1 MRIAILTSGGD
12 APGMNACIRSAV
24 RVAKSLNW
32 TVFGIKRGYRGLI
45 YGELEEMGSRSVSN
59 IIQRGGTILRASRC
73 KEFET
78 DEGLQQAKRTLEA
91 FGIQALIVIGG
102 DGSFHGA
109 VALAKIWD
117 GQIIGIPGTI
127 DNDLVGT
134 DITIGYDTAVN
145 TAVWAIDKIRDTAEA
160 QERYFL
166 VEVMGREAGFIALDA
181 GLSGG
186 AEEVLVPEIHTDL
199 GEIHKRLMQ
208 GKQRGKTSS
217 IVIVAEGNH
226 EGSAFEIASKLKKLC
241 GSEYRVVV
249 LGHIQRGGSPTARD
263 RILATKLGAFAIDVL
278 AEGKT
283 GVMVGEVRGDLVTT
297 PLEDTWKTKKPLDP
311 YLLRLNTILET

>member
-12 APGMNACIRSAV
+12 APGMNASLRSSV

-32 TVFGIKRGYRGLI
+32 TVFGVRRGYRGLI
-45 YGELEEMGSRSVSN
+45 YGELDEMGSRSVSN

-78 DEGLQQAKRTLEA
+78 EEGLQQAKRTLEA
-91 FGIQALIVIGG
+91 FGVQGLIVIGG
-102 DGSFHGA
+102 DGSFRGA
-109 VALAKIWD
+109 VALSKVWD
-117 GQIIGIPGTI
+117 GQVIGVPGTI

-134 DITIGYDTAVN
+134 DLTIGFDTAVN
-145 TAVWAIDKIRDTAEA
+145 TAVDAIDKIRDTAEA

-166 VEVMGREAGFIALDA
+166 VEVMGREAGFIALEA

-186 AEEVLVPEIHTDL
+186 AEEILVPEIHCDL

-208 GKQRGKTSS
+208 GKQRGKSSS
-217 IVIVAEGNH
+217 IIVVAEGNH
-226 EGSAFEIASKLKKLC
+226 EGNAFEIAAKLKTLC
-241 GSEYRVVV
+241 GIEYRVVV

-263 RILATKLGAFAIDVL
+263 RILATKLGSYAVDLL

-283 GVMVGEVRGDLVTT
+283 GVMAGEIKGELVAT
-297 PLEDTWKTKKPLDP
+297 PLELTWTTKKPLDP
-311 YLLRLNTILET
+311 YLMRLNTILET